1 MQGAGL
7 FLPPG
12 KKKPKQVKIIE
23 SHATEITEAV
33 GSSETPGGEH
43 EIQMAESAGG
53 KTLSAALLC
62 GSHEVHVSG
71 GPHLMSD
78 KKLVGALDSAC
89 NRTCT
94 GSTWLQGYLDAL
106 KQAPDFIQN
115 LISSEPESEVFRF
128 GNGGTQQ
135 FVRRWRLA
143 MKVGSTSVCIWTSV
157 VNVPSLGLLLGRNFL
172 DATGAVLSFSRRI
185 LRADHLDGSH
195 IRLRQLMAGHFA
207 LQLLPSCW
215 PALGAQKWR
224 KLGVDGVLECQVSG
238 SEWLKRRFQACRILS
253 KPSHEHLIT
262 EHAEKMADISM
273 SGMKVQD
280 LIADMARDSPTF
292 FNSRDTYSSQKA
304 SSFLRTNGNGTRRM
318 PSKMGTNGQTFL
330 RPSSMAR
337 LRPFAL
343 ALAATVVALCAI
355 PISFGWGSRSMG
367 ASSGSYG
374 HQPFYVKEVP
384 HPSTSTQ
391 SLYGPESPRSASAS
405 RQNWMGTLIRGRSDI
420 GRNAVGK
427 TLQTSD
433 CEAQGGSSGRVQTRG
448 RANPSEGSVGGSS
461 SQHPWSS
468 RRSSKSQGRPR
479 EALSCLVCGGGPQG
493 HCGSLEGQDQAN
505 DRHYEV
511 GRSTSSQGKELSD
524 SPSIVT
530 GISQAEANISIDRQP
545 LVLSQLPRKGDG
557 DSRSAQQPHE
567 SARGQI
573 SKHAST
579 DHAPRDVCSADWPTL
594 QTRS

>member
-1 MQGAGL
+1 M
-7 FLPPG
+7 
-12 KKKPKQVKIIE
+12 
-23 SHATEITEAV
+23 
-33 GSSETPGGEH
+33 
-43 EIQMAESAGG
+43 M
-53 KTLSAALLC
+53 
-62 GSHEVHVSG
+62 
-71 GPHLMSD
+71 
-78 KKLVGALDSAC
+78 
-89 NRTCT
+89 
-94 GSTWLQGYLDAL
+94 
-106 KQAPDFIQN
+106 
-115 LISSEPESEVFRF
+115 
-128 GNGGTQQ
+128 
-135 FVRRWRLA
+135 
-143 MKVGSTSVCIWTSV
+143 VGSTLVCIWTSV
-157 VNVPSLGLLLGRNFL
+157 VNVPSLGLLLGRDFL
-172 DATGAVLSFSRRI
+172 DAIGAVLSFSRRI

-215 PALGAQKWR
+215 PAPGAQKWR

-238 SEWLKRRFQACRILS
+238 SEWLKRRLQACRISS

-280 LIADMARDSPTF
+280 SIADMARDSPTS

-304 SSFLRTNGNGTRRM
+304 SFFVRTNGNGTRRM

-337 LRPFAL
+337 LRPSAL

-355 PISFGWGSRSMG
+355 PISFGWESRSMG
-367 ASSGSYG
+367 ASSGSHG
-374 HQPFYVKEVP
+374 HQPFYVKEAP

-405 RQNWMGTLIRGRSDI
+405 RQNWMGTLIRGRSDV

-468 RRSSKSQGRPR
+468 RRSSLSLKADLVKLCHVLDVEVDPKDTVEVLKGKIKPMIAIMKLDGRPP
-479 EALSCLVCGGGPQG
+479 AKAKS
-493 HCGSLEGQDQAN
+493 SATAQA
-505 DRHYEV
+505 
-511 GRSTSSQGKELSD
+511 SSPASPKQKPT
-524 SPSIVT
+524 SPSTDSHWSYPSSPEKETVT
-530 GISQAEANISIDRQP
+530 PEVLNNLMSQQEARFQSMLQQTMHHVMYAVQTGQPFLGQAEDTPMEPETGS
-545 LVLSQLPRKGDG
+545 
-557 DSRSAQQPHE
+557 
-567 SARGQI
+567 
-573 SKHAST
+573 
-579 DHAPRDVCSADWPTL
+579 
-594 QTRS
+594 